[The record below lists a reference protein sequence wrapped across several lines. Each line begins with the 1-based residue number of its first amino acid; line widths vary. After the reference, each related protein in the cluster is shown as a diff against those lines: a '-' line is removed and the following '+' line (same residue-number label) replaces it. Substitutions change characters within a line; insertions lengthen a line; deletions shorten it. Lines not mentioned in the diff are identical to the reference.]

1 MERPM
6 NVSRAFAEQC
16 GYAGHSPAMLAAFE
30 TIRRSGIAEARAA
43 HFARKK
49 VTDALA
55 RDPAL
60 CQAMIHPAETVDEAL
75 EDIKAFIL
83 RIRAMPTWRRH
94 NHAAALRKAK
104 AMRLHLRFFRR
115 FADRILA
122 RQAA

>member
-1 MERPM
+1 MEQAM
-6 NVSRAFAEQC
+6 NASKAFAEQC
-16 GYAGHSPAMLAAFE
+16 GYAGQSPAMLAAFE
-30 TIRRSGIAEARAA
+30 TIRRSGIEEARAA

-49 VTDALA
+49 VTDQIS

-60 CQAMIHPAETVDEAL
+60 CQVMIHPAETVDEAL
-75 EDIKAFIL
+75 EDIKALIL

-94 NHAAALRKAK
+94 NHAQALRKAK